1 MHIERSKPKMNRNLI
16 LHGLVGLLGLGV
28 AESVFGAVPGEDA
41 AAGAIRLIV
50 QGDDMGSAHAANE
63 AFMQCYKDGIMRT
76 AEVMVPGPWFEEA
89 ARLCK
94 ENPGLEV
101 GVHLTL
107 TSEWD
112 NVKWRPLT
120 HAPSLVNP
128 DGYFFQMTGS
138 GWPPGVQWP
147 PGTAFKDAAVK
158 IEDVEKELRAQ
169 IELAK
174 RKIANVT
181 HVTAH
186 MGTATCRPE
195 LKDLVSRLADEY
207 GLITWDDLTSKG
219 VQYTG
224 GWGSNSDAPEQ
235 RAAALAE
242 KLRQL
247 EPGTWIIVEHPGLDT
262 PEMRALGHPG
272 SSNIAQARWGV
283 TRAYTSPEVKQI
295 IKDRGIQLI
304 TYTDL
309 K

>member
-1 MHIERSKPKMNRNLI
+1 MYNLS
-16 LHGLVGLLGLGV
+16 LFGLIGLLGWMSTATALA
-28 AESVFGAVPGEDA
+28 AEPQDPASSES
-41 AAGAIRLIV
+41 IRLIV
-50 QGDDMGSAHAANE
+50 QGDDLGSSHAANE
-63 AFMQCYKDGIMRT
+63 GFVRCYQDGIMRT
-76 AEVMVPGPWFEEA
+76 AEVMVPCPWFEEA
-89 ARLCK
+89 VRLCN

-112 NVKWRPLT
+112 KVKWRPLT

-138 GWPPGVQWP
+138 GWPPGVTWP
-147 PGTAFKDAAVK
+147 PHTAFKEADVK

-174 RKIANVT
+174 RRIANVT

-186 MGTATCRPE
+186 MGTAACRPE
-195 LKDLVSRLADEY
+195 LKHLVSRLAKEY
-207 GLITWDDLTSKG
+207 ELITWDDLTEKG
-219 VQYTG
+219 LKYAG
-224 GWGSNSDAPEQ
+224 GWGSNSDTPDQ

-247 EPGTWIIVEHPGLDT
+247 EPGTWLIIEHPGLDT
-262 PEMRALGHPG
+262 PEMRALDHPG
-272 SSNIAQARWGV
+272 SANVAQARSGV
-283 TRAYTSPEVKQI
+283 TRAFTSPEVKRI
-295 IKDRGIQLI
+295 VAERGIQLV
-304 TYTDL
+304 TYADL

>member
-1 MHIERSKPKMNRNLI
+1 MYNLS
-16 LHGLVGLLGLGV
+16 LFGLIGLLGWMSTATALA
-28 AESVFGAVPGEDA
+28 AEPQDPASSES
-41 AAGAIRLIV
+41 IRLIV
-50 QGDDMGSAHAANE
+50 QGDDLGSSHAANE
-63 AFMQCYKDGIMRT
+63 GFVRCYQDGIMRT
-76 AEVMVPGPWFEEA
+76 AEVMVPCPWFEEA
-89 ARLCK
+89 VRLCN

-112 NVKWRPLT
+112 KVKWRPLT

-138 GWPPGVQWP
+138 GWPPGVTWP
-147 PGTAFKDAAVK
+147 PHTAFKEADVK

-174 RKIANVT
+174 RRIANVT

-195 LKDLVSRLADEY
+195 LKRLVSRLAKEY
-207 GLITWDDLTSKG
+207 GLITWDDLAEKG
-219 VQYTG
+219 LKYAG
-224 GWGSNSDAPEQ
+224 GWGSNRDAPDQ

-247 EPGTWIIVEHPGLDT
+247 EPGTWIIIEHPGLDT
-262 PEMRALGHPG
+262 PEMRAMGHPG
-272 SSNIAQARWGV
+272 STNVARARCGV
-283 TRAYTSPEVKQI
+283 TRAFTSPDVKRVVA
-295 IKDRGIQLI
+295 DRGIQLI
-304 TYTDL
+304 TYADL